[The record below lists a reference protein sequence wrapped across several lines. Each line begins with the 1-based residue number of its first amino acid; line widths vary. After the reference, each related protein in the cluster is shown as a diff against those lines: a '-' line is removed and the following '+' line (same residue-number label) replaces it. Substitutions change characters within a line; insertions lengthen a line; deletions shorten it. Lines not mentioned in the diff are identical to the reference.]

1 MHRDG
6 GNLFDFFAY
15 FARVIAGIF
24 AAAVAR
30 RAYSAWGAGSR
41 PGRVWSRLRVTRR
54 HRCLCFFI
62 KKKFFSIILGD
73 QRVLVYRIG

>member
-6 GNLFDFFAY
+6 GNLFDFYAY

-24 AAAVAR
+24 C
-30 RAYSAWGAGSR
+30 SGCCKEGLLGLGSR
-41 PGRVWSRLRVTRR
+41 EPPRTGMEPPEGDAEAQVPL
-54 HRCLCFFI
+54 FFYL
-62 KKKFFSIILGD
+62 KKFFSIILGD